1 MIQQKEDAIQQAL
14 AANSPQSEVR
24 GRLPT
29 RPGYGTRGSKV
40 LLYAN
45 YFQLSVESTDDLF
58 RYNVEVSQEP
68 KGGKLKQIFRLLLVS
83 HFAQNL
89 NFIASD
95 YKSILISRVDL
106 LLKQHERVYDVHYRE
121 EYEDH
126 PQQNARVFR
135 VKVTFT
141 GKVSISACLDYL
153 SSTNTSAM
161 FHNKPEVLQALNIMM
176 GYYPKTSEETI
187 SLGSNKHFNVDP
199 SSVER
204 FELGAGLDV
213 LRGYFVSVRAATSRF
228 LINCQV
234 KYAACYQEGK
244 LSTVMAAYRRE
255 GPPSVYRLE
264 TFLKKLR
271 VRVTHIRRV
280 NNQGQDIPRFKMI
293 TGLASPADG
302 KSLAHPPIVPKHGA
316 GPREVQ
322 FWLEGAG
329 PKTIGKTKS
338 KGKKP
343 AKSGPEESGRY
354 TTVEDFFH
362 ESTCS
367 TNPPSRSRPVLT
379 PHPEYGLNVDSNMPV
394 VNVGT
399 RQDPSYLPVE
409 VCVVIA
415 GQAAGAKLSGRQT
428 QNMIR
433 FAVRNPAQN
442 ARSITTKG
450 AGALGLTPQLNTT
463 LVQFTFPLLL
473 SHINQ
478 SQQRY
483 FGLHSDPT
491 LITVPG
497 RVLQSPSVLYR
508 DRRKVDALSASWNMK
523 SAKFSTSSPL
533 SSWAFIYIVSD
544 RERVYF
550 EKPADLKP
558 CLAALSSKL
567 NDMGVAA
574 SPATDGRRVN
584 VTGAYYDGKYQAA
597 KLDQAI
603 TDAIT
608 ELMSKHKLDLVLAI
622 LPAKDTDIYSA
633 VKRICDLRNGVR
645 NVCVLEEKFFHKN
658 DQYLANVCLKVN
670 LKLGGVNQ
678 VLGTDELGIIS
689 DGKTMIVGIDVT
701 HPSPGS
707 AKHAPSVAGMVA
719 SVDRRLGQWPA
730 EIRIQA
736 SRQEMVAALDT
747 MLQSRLKHWV
757 AVNRQLPE
765 NIIVYRDGVSEGQY
779 NLVVEKEIPL
789 LKSACEPMYQNGL
802 PRLSVIIVGKR
813 HHTRFYPTHEDRA
826 DRSSNP
832 QNGTVVDRGVTEA
845 RDWDFYL
852 QAHSAL
858 QGTARPAHYYIV
870 WDEIFSVQ
878 KPRPPFEN
886 AADLLEHLTH
896 NMCYVFGRATKAV
909 SICPPAYYADLVCE
923 RVRYYLKEVFDASAG
938 PSPSGSMLE
947 GDGTG
952 RTLETSDVQIHQN
965 VRNTMYYI

>member
-1 MIQQKEDAIQQAL
+1 
-14 AANSPQSEVR
+14 
-24 GRLPT
+24 
-29 RPGYGTRGSKV
+29 
-40 LLYAN
+40 
-45 YFQLSVESTDDLF
+45 
-58 RYNVEVSQEP
+58 
-68 KGGKLKQIFRLLLVS
+68 
-83 HFAQNL
+83 
-89 NFIASD
+89 
-95 YKSILISRVDL
+95 
-106 LLKQHERVYDVHYRE
+106 
-121 EYEDH
+121 
-126 PQQNARVFR
+126 
-135 VKVTFT
+135 
-141 GKVSISACLDYL
+141 
-153 SSTNTSAM
+153 
-161 FHNKPEVLQALNIMM
+161 
-176 GYYPKTSEETI
+176 
-187 SLGSNKHFNVDP
+187 
-199 SSVER
+199 
-204 FELGAGLDV
+204 
-213 LRGYFVSVRAATSRF
+213 
-228 LINCQV
+228 
-234 KYAACYQEGK
+234 
-244 LSTVMAAYRRE
+244 
-255 GPPSVYRLE
+255 
-264 TFLKKLR
+264 
-271 VRVTHIRRV
+271 
-280 NNQGQDIPRFKMI
+280 MI

-415 GQAAGAKLSGRQT
+415 GQAAGVKLSGRQT

-463 LVQFTFPLLL
+463 LQ
-473 SHINQ
+473 
-478 SQQRY
+478 Y

-574 SPATDGRRVN
+574 SPAMDGRRVN

-603 TDAIT
+603 SDAIT
-608 ELMSKHKLDLVLAI
+608 ELTSKHKLDLVLAI

-633 VKRICDLRNGVR
+633 VNEFAICAMVS
-645 NVCVLEEKFFHKN
+645 
-658 DQYLANVCLKVN
+658 ATSVCLRKSFST
-670 LKLGGVNQ
+670 KM
-678 VLGTDELGIIS
+678 TS
-689 DGKTMIVGIDVT
+689 T
-701 HPSPGS
+701 SPMS
-707 AKHAPSVAGMVA
+707 A
-719 SVDRRLGQWPA
+719 
-730 EIRIQA
+730 
-736 SRQEMVAALDT
+736 
-747 MLQSRLKHWV
+747 
-757 AVNRQLPE
+757 
-765 NIIVYRDGVSEGQY
+765 
-779 NLVVEKEIPL
+779 
-789 LKSACEPMYQNGL
+789 
-802 PRLSVIIVGKR
+802 
-813 HHTRFYPTHEDRA
+813 
-826 DRSSNP
+826 
-832 QNGTVVDRGVTEA
+832 
-845 RDWDFYL
+845 
-852 QAHSAL
+852 
-858 QGTARPAHYYIV
+858 
-870 WDEIFSVQ
+870 
-878 KPRPPFEN
+878 
-886 AADLLEHLTH
+886 
-896 NMCYVFGRATKAV
+896 
-909 SICPPAYYADLVCE
+909 
-923 RVRYYLKEVFDASAG
+923 
-938 PSPSGSMLE
+938 
-947 GDGTG
+947 
-952 RTLETSDVQIHQN
+952 
-965 VRNTMYYI
+965 